1 MPSENLDV
9 QARVNQV
16 TVEDVR
22 ISAAGG
28 DLSLLG
34 QVVSLDIFE
43 NIFSPFLTGNMILSD
58 GVGMMK
64 NFPITGREIVT
75 IRYKTP
81 LDTGDVKEAKLQIVS
96 QISRT
101 RTDNRNDV
109 VQLRLL
115 SPFGF
120 SDLNQTVSKSYSG
133 THSEIVSA
141 IVNDYYGT
149 SVDADATQGD
159 SKYAFTFKKP
169 SEQIQRLASTSFAI
183 SKDNKSSGY
192 VFYETASGFKFKNL
206 QKLFDTSPNED
217 FYYVDAKVNRA
228 NFEMDEFTFQ
238 NHIMRDIVLPRAFN
252 RPTQL
257 TSGGFG
263 GIQYTV
269 DPTQKSWNAK
279 QISYLDSPA
288 AELDTKHPIV
298 AGSSRLNNT
307 AAKIYLL
314 NRQSKNI
321 DNSENTLS
329 DLAETNA
336 YSQMNYNTHNDT
348 TINFTVSGD
357 SRLEAGKT
365 VSITL
370 QKNEP
375 DLSITES
382 EFDDEKSGLYLI
394 KSLHHKFYFPND
406 QKIELKTALQCV
418 RNFRGQ
424 PVPDTVNTGDLTNG

>member
-133 THSEIVSA
+133 THSEIVSG

-159 SKYAFTFKKP
+159 SKYAFTFRKP

-183 SKDNKSSGY
+183 SKDSKSSGY
-192 VFYETASGFKFKNL
+192 VFYETVSGFKFKNL

-217 FYYVDAKVNRA
+217 FYYIDAKVNRA
-228 NFEMDEFTFQ
+228 NFEMDEFTF
-238 NHIMRDIVLPRAFN
+238 
-252 RPTQL
+252 
-257 TSGGFG
+257 
-263 GIQYTV
+263 
-269 DPTQKSWNAK
+269 
-279 QISYLDSPA
+279 
-288 AELDTKHPIV
+288 
-298 AGSSRLNNT
+298 
-307 AAKIYLL
+307 
-314 NRQSKNI
+314 
-321 DNSENTLS
+321 
-329 DLAETNA
+329 
-336 YSQMNYNTHNDT
+336 
-348 TINFTVSGD
+348 
-357 SRLEAGKT
+357 
-365 VSITL
+365 
-370 QKNEP
+370 
-375 DLSITES
+375 
-382 EFDDEKSGLYLI
+382 
-394 KSLHHKFYFPND
+394 
-406 QKIELKTALQCV
+406 
-418 RNFRGQ
+418 
-424 PVPDTVNTGDLTNG
+424 